1 MSVPTE
7 EVVRHLDFAPEP
19 AVDPLLPETDSD
31 HLDFIPDD
39 PAELRRAV
47 TRMAARINLA
57 DWRFVKLI
65 AAMDRT
71 RGWREGGYCNL
82 GNWLDHRCGLGP
94 CASRERIRIGRA
106 LAKLP
111 RIDAAFRDGAIS
123 YSKVRAITRVATPH
137 TEAMLLAIAEGS
149 SAAQLESLV
158 RTYERVGGS
167 VRGRDSSE
175 QRRGLSWYYEDGM
188 LVLTAA
194 VPAERGALVIEALQQ
209 VIDGRKDESEARCA
223 SLLGVTYPGETA
235 EPAAGEGSDGAAA
248 EGAGAIHGEGAP
260 AEAEWT
266 AVGVS
271 TVVSAETP
279 EHHANGNG
287 GAVVSARAASAAV
300 TDMDVPEGVSAEA
313 SEDHVG
319 GDSGKVV
326 STQIA
331 SADVTDVTDGDGAG
345 EVSAE
350 TPADHA
356 GEDSGEA
363 VFARVAG
370 AAVTDM
376 DVSGDVSAETDDLPD
391 WLTFELSSREQRFAD
406 ALVDMA
412 EHCLAS
418 PAGRW
423 KRRRTGRRYEVV
435 LTIDRNE
442 LAAQQSAGGA
452 RYHVEPDWG
461 IDEEDA
467 RQIACDADLTEFIE
481 DARGNL
487 LNYERR
493 RRIVPGPLLR
503 ALKLRDQKRC
513 RFPGCAHQRYVEAH
527 HVKHWIDGGETCLE
541 NLVLLCG
548 AHHRLLHH
556 GAFHIVIDDGD
567 VVFVSRDGEVIAP
580 ALKPQ
585 FPGVSAEVPT
595 TPIGPDIPDQSRAAR
610 DRRPSVLKTHSDR
623 EIVDML
629 HFREDWG
636 RKKDARFRKEL
647 LKLARG
653 TIYDNG
659 CVTRH

>member
-7 EVVRHLDFAPEP
+7 EVVQHLNFVPEP
-19 AVDPLLPETDSD
+19 AVDPLILEADPDP
-31 HLDFIPDD
+31 LDFIPDD
-39 PAELRRAV
+39 PAELRSAV
-47 TRMAARINLA
+47 TRMAAHINLA

-71 RGWREGGYCNL
+71 RSWREGGYCNL

-111 RIDAAFRDGAIS
+111 RIDTAFRDGVIS

-158 RTYERVGGS
+158 RTYERVGES
-167 VRGRDSSE
+167 DRGRDSSE

-188 LVLTAA
+188 LIMTAA

-209 VIDGRKDESEARCA
+209 VIDGRKDAREARHA
-223 SLLGVTYPGETA
+223 SLLGATYPGETA
-235 EPAAGEGSDGAAA
+235 ADEGSEGAAA
-248 EGAGAIHGEGAP
+248 EGTGVIHGEGAP

-266 AVGVS
+266 AVEVS

-279 EHHANGNG
+279 
-287 GAVVSARAASAAV
+287 
-300 TDMDVPEGVSAEA
+300 
-313 SEDHVG
+313 
-319 GDSGKVV
+319 
-326 STQIA
+326 
-331 SADVTDVTDGDGAG
+331 
-345 EVSAE
+345 
-350 TPADHA
+350 ADHT
-356 GEDSGEA
+356 GEDSGEV
-363 VFARVAG
+363 VFAR
-370 AAVTDM
+370 AASTTVTDV
-376 DVSGDVSAETDDLPD
+376 DVFGDVSAETDDLPD
-391 WLTFELSSREQRFAD
+391 WLTYELSSREQRFAD

-418 PAGRW
+418 PAGHWR
-423 KRRRTGRRYEVV
+423 RRRTGRRYEVV

-481 DARGNL
+481 DTRGNL

-493 RRIVPGPLLR
+493 RRIVPARLLR
-503 ALKLRDQKRC
+503 ALKLRDQNRC

-556 GAFHIVIDDGD
+556 GAYHIVIEDDD
-567 VVFVSRDGEVIAP
+567 AVFVSRDGEVIAP

-585 FPGVSAEVPT
+585 FPGVSAEVRLPDPNAFDCPLPT
-595 TPIGPDIPDQSRAAR
+595 RR
-610 DRRPSVLKTHSDR
+610 RRPSVFNTHSER
-623 EIVDML
+623 EIIDML

-636 RKKDARFRKEL
+636 RNGRWLERI
-647 LKLARG
+647 LKRTPDHLG
-653 TIYDNG
+653 TI
-659 CVTRH
+659 

>member
-19 AVDPLLPETDSD
+19 AVDPLLSEGDPDD
-31 HLDFIPDD
+31 LDFIPED

-47 TRMAARINLA
+47 TRMAAHINLA

-106 LAKLP
+106 LERLP

-209 VIDGRKDESEARCA
+209 VIDARKDESEARCA

-235 EPAAGEGSDGAAA
+235 AGEGSDGAAA
-248 EGAGAIHGEGAP
+248 EGAGVIHGEGAP

-266 AVGVS
+266 AVEVS
-271 TVVSAETP
+271 TVGSAETP

-287 GAVVSARAASAAV
+287 GAVVSTRAASAAV
-300 TDMDVPEGVSAEA
+300 TDMDVPEGVSAET

-331 SADVTDVTDGDGAG
+331 SADVTDVDGAG
-345 EVSAE
+345 
-350 TPADHA
+350 
-356 GEDSGEA
+356 
-363 VFARVAG
+363 
-370 AAVTDM
+370 
-376 DVSGDVSAETDDLPD
+376 DVPAETDDLPD

-418 PAGRW
+418 PAGHWR
-423 KRRRTGRRYEVV
+423 RRRTGRRYEVV

-442 LAAQQSAGGA
+442 LATQQSAGGA

-503 ALKLRDQKRC
+503 ALRLRDKNRC

-556 GAFHIVIDDGD
+556 GAFHIVIEDGG
-567 VVFVSRDGEVIAP
+567 VVFVSREGEVIAP
-580 ALKPQ
+580 ALNPQ
-585 FPGVSAEVPT
+585 FAEVPEDVSAE
-595 TPIGPDIPDQSRAAR
+595 TPLPGSDTVDCPAR
-610 DRRPSVLKTHSDR
+610 RRRRSVFKTRSER
-623 EIVDML
+623 EIIDML

-636 RKKDARFRKEL
+636 RNSRWLERI
-647 LKLARG
+647 LKRVPAAAPLCG
-653 TIYDNG
+653 
-659 CVTRH
+659 VTPPS